1 MIPDVSASV
10 SAGRDRHDE
19 PATSGNAEGSSFT
32 SHDDTTASWEQAWI
46 DLGGE
51 G

>member
-1 MIPDVSASV
+1 MAPAYGTNSPADD
-10 SAGRDRHDE
+10 AGVE
-19 PATSGNAEGSSFT
+19 
-32 SHDDTTASWEQAWI
+32 ASWEQAWI